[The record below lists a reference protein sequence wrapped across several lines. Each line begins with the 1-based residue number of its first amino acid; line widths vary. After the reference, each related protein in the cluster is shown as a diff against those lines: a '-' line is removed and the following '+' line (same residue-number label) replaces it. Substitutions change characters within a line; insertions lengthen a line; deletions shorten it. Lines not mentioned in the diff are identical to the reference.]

1 MRAALLSILLGMM
14 AITAVAATPL
24 VPVEQRRLPDQ
35 TFLTFPEWFLVFS
48 PAEYATSVRNGNPSD
63 FPFLGHIRQF
73 WQGYDAVWNQ
83 VHDRYPFNGG
93 YHLMIMVIGTSTT
106 LEYSV
111 RSVYETLIGRLAEST
126 RTHGMTQ
133 EERLGARYAQ
143 DYVDFIRV
151 RPWYEFDFVSP
162 LRHLWRDT
170 SLTGPDMIR
179 KWERKYALTSELG
192 AKAIYGWLITLG
204 ARTVYDVAAPT
215 TAVVIDRLPS
225 RNVAGLTLLKQYGDG
240 SALVTI
246 PRYEAFMTA
255 SMDLARQGVQFREI
269 AGNRGPILL
278 TVIEHGNAPAALHD
292 YALLRQP
299 IITEPGKER
308 LLVTVPVSALSTTL
322 NSLRAS
328 HVQVEHVFDY

>member
-1 MRAALLSILLGMM
+1 VRAAPLAFLLTVSLC
-14 AITAVAATPL
+14 ATAAPL
-24 VPVEQRRLPDQ
+24 APREHQRLPDQ
-35 TFLTFPEWFLVFS
+35 TFLTYPEWFLVFS
-48 PAEYATSVRNGNPSD
+48 PAEFATFVRGHPPSE

-83 VHDRYPFNGG
+83 TRGRYPFNGG
-93 YHLMIMVIGTSTT
+93 YHLMIMVIGSSTT
-106 LEYSV
+106 VEYAF
-111 RSVYETLIGRLAEST
+111 RSVYETLFGRLAELT

-151 RPWYEFDFVSP
+151 DPWYEFDFTSR
-162 LRHLWRDT
+162 LRSLWLDT

-192 AKAIYGWLITLG
+192 VKAIYGWLIKLG
-204 ARTVYDVAAPT
+204 TKTVYDPALPA
-215 TAVVIDRLPS
+215 TAVVIDRLPAS
-225 RNVAGLTLLKQYGDG
+225 PIANLAVLQRYDDG

-246 PRYEAFMTA
+246 PRYEGFMTA
-255 SMDLARQGVQFREI
+255 ATELARQGVQFREI

-278 TVIEHGNAPAALHD
+278 SVIEHGNAPAALRD
-292 YALLRQP
+292 AAFLRQP

-308 LLVTVPVSALSTTL
+308 LLVTVPVDMLSPAL
-322 NSLRAS
+322 NSLRTS
-328 HVQVEHVFDY
+328 GVQVEHVFDY

>member
-1 MRAALLSILLGMM
+1 VGAGRLAVLIALTVSLCAS
-14 AITAVAATPL
+14 AATLAPR
-24 VPVEQRRLPDQ
+24 EHQRLPDQ
-35 TFLTFPEWFLVFS
+35 TFLTYPEWFLVFS
-48 PAEYATSVRNGNPSD
+48 PAEFATFVRSHPPSD

-83 VHDRYPFNGG
+83 TRGRYPFNGG

-106 LEYSV
+106 VEYAF
-111 RSVYETLIGRLAEST
+111 RSVYETLFGRLAELT
-126 RTHGMTQ
+126 RTHGMTE

-151 RPWYEFDFVSP
+151 DPWYEFDFTSR
-162 LRHLWRDT
+162 LRRLWFDT

-192 AKAIYGWLITLG
+192 VKAIYGYLIKLG
-204 ARTVYDVAAPT
+204 TKTVYDPALPT
-215 TAVVIDRLPS
+215 TAVVIDRLPAS
-225 RNVAGLTLLKQYGDG
+225 PIANLSVMQRYGDG

-246 PRYEAFMTA
+246 PRYEGFKTA
-255 SMDLARQGVQFREI
+255 ATELARQGVQFREI

-278 TVIEHGNAPAALHD
+278 SVIEHGNAPAALRD
-292 YALLRQP
+292 AAFLRQP

-308 LLVTVPVSALSTTL
+308 LLVTVPVDALSPAL
-322 NSLRAS
+322 NSIHTS
-328 HVQVEHVFDY
+328 GVQVEHVFDY